1 MLFGMTPLLFVH
13 VAISLVGIASGFVV
27 IWGLLNARRLD
38 GWTAVFLATT
48 VATSVTGFFLP
59 AAHLLP
65 SHVLGIISLVVLA
78 IAIVAR
84 YPCRLSGR
92 WRSAYVITAVIA
104 QYLNFLVLIVQSF
117 QKLPALHD
125 LAPTQTEP
133 PFAAA
138 QLVALIAFVV
148 LGVLA
153 VKRFDVEPASA

>member
-1 MLFGMTPLLFVH
+1 ML
-13 VAISLVGIASGFVV
+13 AISLVGIVSGFVV

-48 VATSVTGFFLP
+48 VATSATGFFLP
-59 AAHLLP
+59 AERLLP
-65 SHVLGIISLVVLA
+65 SHLLGIISLVVLA

-84 YPCRLSGR
+84 YQRRLSGR
-92 WRSAYVITAVIA
+92 WRWAYVITAVIA

-117 QKLPALHD
+117 QKVPSLHD
-125 LAPTQTEP
+125 LAPTQTES

-138 QLVALIAFVV
+138 ELVALILFVA

-153 VKRFDVEPASA
+153 VKRFRFEPHTD